1 MPLRVNTNVP
11 SINVQRIGKIN
22 NRNLA
27 MRLERLSS
35 GLKINRAADD
45 ASGLSVSEGM
55 RAEIGGMMQGNEN
68 TEQAINLIQTAEG
81 ALNEVSAMLIRM
93 RELAVASASST
104 INNSNRESLN
114 AEVVQLANE
123 IDRIASVTSYNNQVL
138 LTGFGNTVDRDP
150 ALSTSLASPTTGLIS
165 ASISSAQ
172 AGTYT
177 FIDSVATDRQITLGN
192 GTVTQTIDIGPAL
205 DADGGA
211 SGVVATG
218 SSIIANFD
226 RIGVSLTL
234 SGSKA
239 AEGINPATDGYR
251 DGDLDGTT
259 LVVNAGTGGQFQ
271 IGPDDAS
278 SNRLE
283 VNVRDMRA
291 SGAFLNLGTLS
302 VSSQGTAQSAITTL
316 DLAIS
321 NVAQIRGDLG
331 AFQNRMGFSLRS
343 QENSVENNTAS
354 ESGIRDADVALEVSE
369 FTTAQILT
377 QSTTALLAQA
387 NVLPQNALT
396 LLGSSILG

>member
-45 ASGLSVSEGM
+45 GLSVSEGM
-55 RAEIGGMMQGNEN
+55 RAEIGGMMN
-68 TEQAINLIQTAEG
+68 TEQAINLPDGRRGFERGERHAYPH
-81 ALNEVSAMLIRM
+81 A
-93 RELAVASASST
+93 ELAVASASST
-104 INNSNRESLN
+104 IWHREFN

-123 IDRIASVTSYNNQVL
+123 IDRIANVTSYNNQVL

-150 ALSTSLASPTTGLIS
+150 ALSTSLASPTTGLVS

-278 SNRLE
+278 SSRLE

-302 VSSQGTAQSAITTL
+302 VAAQGTAQSAITTL

-396 LLGSSILG
+396 LLG

>member
-1 MPLRVNTNVP
+1 M
-11 SINVQRIGKIN
+11 
-22 NRNLA
+22 
-27 MRLERLSS
+27 
-35 GLKINRAADD
+35 
-45 ASGLSVSEGM
+45 
-55 RAEIGGMMQGNEN
+55 
-68 TEQAINLIQTAEG
+68 
-81 ALNEVSAMLIRM
+81 
-93 RELAVASASST
+93 
-104 INNSNRESLN
+104 
-114 AEVVQLANE
+114 
-123 IDRIASVTSYNNQVL
+123 
-138 LTGFGNTVDRDP
+138 TVDRDP

-278 SNRLE
+278 SSRLE

-302 VSSQGTAQSAITTL
+302 VAAQGTAQSAITTL

-396 LLGSSILG
+396 LLG

>member
-1 MPLRVNTNVP
+1 MPLRVNTNIP

-35 GLKINRAADD
+35 GLKINRAVDD
-45 ASGLSVSEGM
+45 AAGLSITEGM
-55 RAEIGGMMQGNEN
+55 RAEIGGMVQGNKN

-81 ALNEVSAMLIRM
+81 ALNEVSAMLVRM

-104 INNSNRESLN
+104 LNNSNRESLN

-123 IDRIASVTSYNNQVL
+123 IDRIANVTSYNNQVL
-138 LTGFGNTVDRDP
+138 LTGFGNTIDTNL
-150 ALSTSLASPTTGLIS
+150 AASTALASPTTGVVS

-172 AGTYT
+172 AGNYT
-177 FIDSVATDRQITLGN
+177 FIDSSATDRQITLGN

-226 RIGVSLTL
+226 RIGVTLTL
-234 SGSKA
+234 SGAKA
-239 AEGINPATDGYR
+239 AEGNDPATAGYR
-251 DGDLDGTT
+251 DGDLDGLT
-259 LVVNAGTGGQFQ
+259 LAVNAGTGGQFQ

-278 SNRLE
+278 SHRLE
-283 VNVRDMRA
+283 VNVRDLRA
-291 SGAFLNLGTLS
+291 SGNFLNLGALS
-302 VSSQGTAQSAITTL
+302 VASQGTAQSAITTI

-321 NVAQIRGDLG
+321 NVAQVRGDLG
-331 AFQNRMGFSLRS
+331 AFQNRMGYSLRN
-343 QENSVENNTAS
+343 QENSVQNNIAS
-354 ESGIRDADVALEVSE
+354 ESGIRDADIPLEVGE
-369 FTTAQILT
+369 FTKAQILT
-377 QSTTALLAQA
+377 RSTTALLAQA
-387 NVLPQNALT
+387 NVFPQNALA
-396 LLGSSILG
+396 LLG